1 MRACGCDGYD
11 PLKRHLIEVA
21 RRACDTGLQAGSGG
35 NLSIRVPG
43 KDLFIIKP
51 SGKGFLDLS
60 VENLLVVNLEGE
72 VVTGH
77 DKPSK
82 DTMTHAGIYRVRPK
96 VQGILHVHAT
106 WALVFAL
113 DECEIPLMTEE
124 AIDKLGAIPVVPC
137 IPGKLSQNHQ
147 EVAARFADS
156 TVRVALLAKHGL
168 IGVGETLREAA
179 ELCELANESAKLAYL
194 HQLRNAVGADRKIP

>member
-1 MRACGCDGYD
+1 MFSGECGEYD
-11 PLKRHLIEVA
+11 RLKRDLIEIA
-21 RRACDTGLQAGSGG
+21 KRACDNQLQVGSGG

-51 SGKGFLDLS
+51 SGKGFLDLCL
-60 VENLLVVNLEGE
+60 ENLLVVNLDGKA
-72 VVTGH
+72 VSG
-77 DKPSK
+77 DGKPSK
-82 DTMTHAGIYRVRPK
+82 DTMTHAGIYKLRSN

-106 WALVFAL
+106 WALAFAL
-113 DECEIPLMTEE
+113 DECEIPLVTEE
-124 AIDKLGAIPVVPC
+124 AIDKIGAIPVVPC

-147 EVAARFADS
+147 EVAARFADP

-168 IGVGETLREAA
+168 IAVGQTLREAA

-194 HQLRNAVGADRKIP
+194 RQLRKAVCAGQDIP

>member
-1 MRACGCDGYD
+1 MGSGERDEYD
-11 PLKRHLIEVA
+11 SLKRELIEVA
-21 RRACDTGLQAGSGG
+21 RRACETRLQVGSGG

-51 SGKGFLDLS
+51 SGKGFLDLC
-60 VENLLVVNLEGE
+60 VENLLVVNLDGD
-72 VVTGH
+72 VVSGH
-77 DKPSK
+77 GKPSK
-82 DTMTHAGIYRVRPK
+82 DTMTHAGIYGFRPK

-106 WALVFAL
+106 WALAFAL
-113 DECEIPLMTEE
+113 DECEIPLLTEE
-124 AIDKLGAIPVVPC
+124 AIDKLGAIPVIPC

-147 EVAARFADS
+147 EVAARFADAAI
-156 TVRVALLAKHGL
+156 RVAMLAQHGL

-194 HQLRNAVGADRKIP
+194 HQLRKAVYAGRGVP